1 MTERLNLPVLPLRE
15 FVLFPGVAAPIQA
28 GKPATLRAV
37 EAALNSPDRLVFAVS
52 QREDLAVVTPEALH
66 TIGTVARIGQVQRGF
81 AGMQL
86 LLSGEYRG
94 IAMRI
99 SEKDGYLHAIVRE
112 AEEMLP
118 LNPQDAAFVGL
129 FREARQRAA
138 ELGKKSGLPEEVVH
152 QVLEGVSDPS
162 RFADLVA
169 AYTDVTPAQRQ
180 MLLETLSVEERLR
193 RVLVHV
199 QRQLKVLE
207 AQEDI
212 KSRVQEE
219 LGDRQR
225 EMFLRE
231 QLKAIQKELGEGDEA
246 GDVDELRDKLVKLQL
261 PPAVRKEVD
270 REMARLKRAGREGM
284 EAQVI
289 RTYLETIAELPWNER
304 SAESLSIPE
313 AARILEQDHY
323 ALGDVKDRVLEFLA
337 VRQLRQA
344 AIEARK
350 AEKIAAGNG
359 AATGG
364 EAAGGESS
372 GVPGPAS
379 PGSGPSDAAVHT
391 PTVAAAPASPE
402 AAAGEHGAATAAT
415 PAKASAGTGG
425 ADGKSGADVSPG
437 ADPDAD
443 PADPKDLPGN
453 ADDKGAKGPILLFVG
468 PPGVGKTSV
477 AKSIARAMGREYVRV
492 SLGGVRDEADIRG
505 HRRTYVGAMPGRII
519 QGMKQAGTKNPV
531 FLLDEVDK
539 LGVSFQG
546 DPAAGLLEVLDP
558 AQNDTFTDHYLGVPF
573 DLSEVLFIATA
584 NFIQNIPG
592 PLLDRMEV
600 VQFAGYTEQEKLIIA
615 RRFLVPRQVA
625 ENGLTPEQLI
635 VTDAAIAETVTSY
648 TREAGVRQLERE
660 MGRLAR
666 KVARRIAAREIES
679 AALDA
684 PAVRELL
691 GRPKVHPE
699 RAAGEDAVGVAT
711 GMYYTPTGGDIMFV
725 EAQTMRGKGELTL
738 TGQLGDVMKESARAA
753 WSYARSHA
761 LSLGIK
767 DERFDRDVHIHVP
780 AGAIPKDGPS
790 AGVTMATAL
799 VSALSERPARHDIA
813 MTGEI
818 TLSGRVLPIGGVK
831 EKVLGAVRAGIRTV
845 LVPKDNEADL
855 EDLPRDV
862 RDELEI
868 HLAEDLGEVL
878 ALTLRGAS
886 YKEGRLLFGD
896 LPLLGTATPPAPAP
910 SDTPAAALAGDA
922 GLPTGFPYTGGL
934 H

>member
-1 MTERLNLPVLPLRE
+1 MTERLTLPVLPLRE
-15 FVLFPGVAAPIQA
+15 FVLFPGVTSPIQA
-28 GKPATLRAV
+28 GKPATLRAI

-52 QREDLAVVTPEALH
+52 QREDLPVVTPEALH

-86 LLSGEYRG
+86 LLAGEYRG

-99 SEKDGYLHAIVRE
+99 SEKDGYLHAVVRE
-112 AEEMLP
+112 AEEMRP
-118 LNPQDAAFVGL
+118 LNDQDAAFVGL
-129 FREARQRAA
+129 FREARLRAA
-138 ELGKKSGLPEEVVH
+138 ELGKKSGLPDEVVH
-152 QVLEGVSDPS
+152 QVLEGVNDPS

-231 QLKAIQKELGEGDEA
+231 QLKAIQKELGEGDET
-246 GDVDELRDKLVKLQL
+246 GDVDELRDKLTKLQL
-261 PPAVRKEVD
+261 PQQVRKEVD
-270 REMARLKRAGREGM
+270 REMARLKRSGREGM
-284 EAQVI
+284 EGQVI

-337 VRQLRQA
+337 VRQLRDAANAARRAQA
-344 AIEARK
+344 RL
-350 AEKIAAGNG
+350 
-359 AATGG
+359 
-364 EAAGGESS
+364 EAAERAEREPGAGEPS
-372 GVPGPAS
+372 GSTPAS
-379 PGSGPSDAAVHT
+379 DT
-391 PTVAAAPASPE
+391 PPPAPE
-402 AAAGEHGAATAAT
+402 
-415 PAKASAGTGG
+415 
-425 ADGKSGADVSPG
+425 
-437 ADPDAD
+437 
-443 PADPKDLPGN
+443 DLPGN
-453 ADDKGAKGPILLFVG
+453 EDDKGAKGPILLFVG

-546 DPAAGLLEVLDP
+546 DPAAALLEVLDP

-600 VQFAGYTEQEKLIIA
+600 VQFAGYTEREKLIIA
-615 RRFLVPRQVA
+615 RRYLVPRQVA
-625 ENGLTPEQLI
+625 ENGLTGEQLT
-635 VTDAAIAETVTSY
+635 VTDEAIAATITSY

-660 MGRLAR
+660 IGRLAR
-666 KVARRIAAREIES
+666 KVARRIAAHEIETTEVG
-679 AALDA
+679 A

-699 RAAGEDAVGVAT
+699 RAAGQDAIGTAT

-725 EAQTMRGKGELTL
+725 EAQTMRGKGELVL

-767 DERFDRDVHIHVP
+767 DERFDRDMHIHVP

-790 AGVTMATAL
+790 AGVTMATAM

-855 EDLPRDV
+855 EDLPQDV
-862 RDELEI
+862 RDSLEI
-868 HLAEDLGEVL
+868 FLAEGLGEVL
-878 ALTLRGAS
+878 AITLRGAS
-886 YKEGRLLFGD
+886 FKEGRLLFGD
-896 LPLLGTATPPAPAP
+896 HPE
-910 SDTPAAALAGDA
+910 TPAAADTAGGDS
-922 GLPTGFPYTGGL
+922 LPYAGGL